1 MRIEIFISYS
11 HLDEEEKN
19 ELLRHLSVL
28 RHQELFDLWSDDRIK
43 VGEPW
48 KTEIEDALIRARVA
62 ILLVTKNFL
71 NSDFILNQ
79 EVPEIL
85 EHHKQELTII
95 PVIARDCA
103 WRSVEWLA
111 RLQVFN
117 DGLAVWRDEG
127 KHIDKELTEI
137 TYLVAE
143 IAKEAKTQERSG
155 QGPPEE
161 PMSEVGTASAR
172 QIVASTQTA
181 AVTSLTEEIPAA
193 LPTFAHVLFISA
205 ALIEEKN
212 SKAWPSFL
220 QQKKKSSEFATIS
233 SQLYSAVNAEVL
245 AKQSNGDGQLSCQS
259 REEGMIVATSGEAAT
274 LLLFAISVLQSVKAI
289 GGMHLR
295 MGLHSGEIEP
305 LTLNKRTQ
313 LPNDIVYSA
322 RRVMELGRG
331 GHLLASQQ
339 AAELLRKDAEFA
351 SVFHSSGSRTVEPP
365 DSLQIYN
372 VYKRGTPGD
381 EKSDFGN
388 DNQPLPEIP
397 ETVVRRFSAPR
408 RLRALK
414 GEWVR
419 VTFRPG
425 RSYIKSKFEFTDSD
439 GNKAHGVRI
448 NCHKHGERGCS
459 FEYRFN
465 DSTEEHKP
473 KFKIVAEDPPADL
486 SLVMEMSCYNE
497 YDELLAPP
505 YRRSFRLLRVRPLPP
520 IKEPLSLIAWLWDRL
535 MRLPRAVRPAV
546 FALLLVSSYFWVPP
560 LIPEG
565 IRKSINYNYEFYKR
579 RYWHGFDTYDKKV
592 EEKFLTEQFS
602 FGEFSENWNFDE
614 GQVGIV
620 KGRGGEKKNA
630 LLVLSGPKMI
640 TLKLEPAKALYDYEF
655 DLWFKFAEGDKAAW
669 VVRSQQNRQA
679 GYVFVLRK
687 SGSDLVLEGFTYKDL
702 NTRIPIETQIIP
714 TGLDS
719 FYASDYFQIKAMV
732 KEFTF
737 KHSISIHN
745 YDSREA
751 RIQRG
756 GADVDLPNVRDFT
769 DESEMYRYGSVGV
782 LSFDEKDKPATSKM
796 HVERYYVIPEPFP

>member
-62 ILLVTKNFL
+62 ILFVTKNFL

-85 EHHKQELTII
+85 ERHKQGLTII

-103 WRSVEWLA
+103 WRSVEWLT

-245 AKQSNGDGQLSCQS
+245 ARQSNGDGQLPCQS
-259 REEGMIVATSGEAAT
+259 REEGMIVAASGDAAT
-274 LLLFAISVLQSVKAI
+274 LLCFAIHVLQSVKAI
-289 GGMHLR
+289 GGVHLR
-295 MGLHSGEIEP
+295 IGLHSGEIEP

-313 LPNDIVYSA
+313 PPNDIVYIA

-331 GHLLASQQ
+331 GHLLASEQ
-339 AAELLRKDAEFA
+339 AAELLRKDAAFA

-365 DSLQIYN
+365 DSIQIYN

-381 EKSDFGN
+381 DKSDFGN
-388 DNQPLPEIP
+388 DNQPLTEIP
-397 ETVVRRFSAPR
+397 ETVVRKFSVPR

-425 RSYIKSKFEFTDSD
+425 RSYIKTRFEFKGSD
-439 GNKAHGVRI
+439 ENEARGVRI

-497 YDELLAPP
+497 HDELLAPP
-505 YRRSFRLLRVRPLPP
+505 YRHSFRLLRVRPLPP
-520 IKEPLSLIAWLWDRL
+520 IKEPLNLIAWLWDRL
-535 MRLPRAVRPAV
+535 MRLPRAARAAI
-546 FALLLVSSYFWVPP
+546 FALLLASSYFWVPP

-565 IRKSINYNYEFYKR
+565 IRKSIAYNYEFYKR
-579 RYWHGFDTYDKKV
+579 RYWHGYDTYLSNWKDPFLDKN
-592 EEKFLTEQFS
+592 L
-602 FGEFSENWNFDE
+602 SERWAFDE
-614 GQVGIV
+614 GAVTVVQGEGLDNVDTGAMQVQ
-620 KGRGGEKKNA
+620 
-630 LLVLSGPKMI
+630 SGQKMV
-640 TLKLEPAKALYDYEF
+640 TANLDSSAFYDFEAKIR
-655 DLWFKFAEGDKAAW
+655 FKFVEGMQAAW
-669 VVRSQQNRQA
+669 VFRAQPDRQT
-679 GYVFVLRK
+679 GYVFFLERNEDGLVLQGMRY
-687 SGSDLVLEGFTYKDL
+687 SGSGV
-702 NTRIPIETQIIP
+702 IEK
-714 TGLDS
+714 LDGGPQGPLPVGPCC
-719 FYASDYFQIKAMV
+719 FPDDYFDITAEV
-732 KEFTF
+732 DNFTF
-737 KHSISIHN
+737 KHTITIFN
-745 YDSREA
+745 ADPEADLARGDIEIGPFPVDAFIDS
-751 RIQRG
+751 QK
-756 GADVDLPNVRDFT
+756 T
-769 DESEMYRYGSVGV
+769 YRCGSAGV
-782 LSFDEKDKPATSKM
+782 LKPPHSKM
-796 HVERYYVIPEPFP
+796 KVEYWEVMPRPFP